1 MAELAAPYFSA
12 NDLNAQAGNA
22 ALGGGMQQNPNILPN
37 SGLGNTIDQLI
48 AEKASAT
55 EAKKQRIFQQQQA
68 EERYRQDALTRVQDY
83 AHSDAVMKYKQG
95 QEDIRNIY
103 QQLANGQQSA
113 FNAKDAQGNDQS
125 FQPAPGDQD
134 VMNKSADDLRKR
146 IHADPSLATDPAFN
160 QDFLNHQKMVATAGT
175 RAVTLTKLK
184 QQLAQTTDPAE
195 RKNIQDSMDEIVNT
209 PTNQLPDSH
218 LPTPLDVNLIPTD
231 EELAK
236 MYPQGKGYQSYT
248 DESGNEKVG
257 LPEHHI
263 DEIIY
268 APAGSAKA
276 RQISNAVSLFQKDPI
291 ANDPTA
297 FTQWSAQVNQRRR
310 DMGQPELNL
319 GQVTKDGQVIL
330 NPDKR
335 LVAAGL
341 ALMHAPWQDD
351 PDADSD
357 EDKALKSANIA
368 HVRAETQALTTGKPK
383 ATTPQEAADQHDAE
397 LTVKRVKEIYNPS
410 HYPGKGTSL
419 VATVKKGKDGNDKT
433 TYNTVD
439 GVDLAPILKDKG
451 LNPGDWG
458 VYNTQGLPDVSDMIG
473 VEKTNQEKSAS
484 GDEKGV
490 EQRTGQN
497 MQADKTFAIK
507 NKKTGDVRLVYVG
520 KEEKDKKEDPDT
532 YKAIAIVE
540 GRDAAAN
547 TAKTKHQYKTES
559 GKLPDEI
566 SRLNNTWDEQGG
578 KTQAI
583 PKPAAPSFTPKVAG
597 KKATTRNNNGV
608 PEVNVGGVWK
618 KIKGRKPD
626 GELITE

>member
-12 NDLNAQAGNA
+12 NDLNAQPGNA

-95 QEDIRNIY
+95 QEDIRNTY

-146 IHADPSLATDPAFN
+146 IHADPSLATDPSFN
-160 QDFLNHQKMVATAGT
+160 QDFLNHQKMVATAGA

-184 QQLAQTTDPAE
+184 QQLTQTTDPAE

-209 PTNQLPDSH
+209 PTNQLPDAH

-268 APAGSAKA
+268 APAGSTKA

-335 LVAAGL
+335 QVAAGL

-351 PDADSD
+351 PDADSG
-357 EDKALKSANIA
+357 EDKELIKAQTRKANADADNAEFKASGGTRDKGNASQQASINTVNRAWNVFNPDQYADQKNNPGQPIVAQTVPGKKHWYGDEKS
-368 HVRAETQALTTGKPK
+368 TTGYKPISGVDVGAK
-383 ATTPQEAADQHDAE
+383 LKEEGMEPKDWVVYPAPAGVEEGVGVQKETPGTNTQGGPTGKTFKSGEDEKVDKKFV
-397 LTVKRVKEIYNPS
+397 LYNPS
-410 HYPGKGTSL
+410 KKEVKLMYVQNTPETKKDNGDKKDAPAGHKVLSIVSGRDYVTNAPNGKHQWA
-419 VATVKKGKDGNDKT
+419 ATGKEAGA
-433 TYNTVD
+433 
-439 GVDLAPILKDKG
+439 LAD
-451 LNPGDWG
+451 
-458 VYNTQGLPDVSDMIG
+458 
-473 VEKTNQEKSAS
+473 EKTQNQDLWDAK
-484 GDEKGV
+484 
-490 EQRTGQN
+490 TGGAQGN
-497 MQADKTFAIK
+497 VVAPAPVTKTF
-507 NKKTGDVRLVYVG
+507 
-520 KEEKDKKEDPDT
+520 
-532 YKAIAIVE
+532 
-540 GRDAAAN
+540 
-547 TAKTKHQYKTES
+547 
-559 GKLPDEI
+559 
-566 SRLNNTWDEQGG
+566 
-578 KTQAI
+578 
-583 PKPAAPSFTPKVAG
+583 
-597 KKATTRNNNGV
+597 NGV
-608 PEVNVGGVWK
+608 TYEMGSNGRWYK
-618 KIKGRKPD
+618 K
-626 GELITE
+626 